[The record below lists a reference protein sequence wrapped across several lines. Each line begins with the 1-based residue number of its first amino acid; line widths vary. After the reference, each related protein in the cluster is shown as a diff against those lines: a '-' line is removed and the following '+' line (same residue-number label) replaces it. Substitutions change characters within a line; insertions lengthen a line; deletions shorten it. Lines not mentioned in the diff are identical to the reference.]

1 MVGMSATETRI
12 PVSEGVRKE
21 LRVLKAQ
28 EDCRSYDE
36 TLAALIDAYGD
47 TDA

>member
-1 MVGMSATETRI
+1 MSATETRI
-12 PVSEGVRKE
+12 PVSEDVRRD

-28 EDCRSYDE
+28 EDRRSYDE